1 MHMTNKFQ
9 LRRRRFQENTDGAV
23 TVEAAIWLP
32 FFIVFLFGIA
42 EMALVFH
49 GQARAL
55 QVAQD
60 ANRAYTVGEFATAD
74 ETETWA
80 KASLAGFSNDVKALT
95 WEQAGI
101 ITTAISIP
109 AADLA
114 GNIGIFSMLSDLD
127 ITVISQQV
135 REF

>member
-1 MHMTNKFQ
+1 MRIANT
-9 LRRRRFQENTDGAV
+9 LRLKRRRFETDTDGAV

-32 FFIVFLFGIA
+32 FFIFFLFGIA

-60 ANRAYTVGEFATAD
+60 ANRSYTVGEFSTAV

-80 KASLAGFSNDVKALT
+80 KNSLAGFSSEVKART
-95 WEQAGI
+95 WEQSGI

-114 GNIGIFSMLSDLD
+114 GNIGIFSMLSDIN
-127 ITVISQQV
+127 ITVVSQQV

>member
-1 MHMTNKFQ
+1 MQMTKKFQ

-32 FFIVFLFGIA
+32 FFIFFLFGIA

-60 ANRAYTVGEFATAD
+60 ANRAYTIGEFATAA
-74 ETETWA
+74 ETATWA

-127 ITVISQQV
+127 ITVVSQQV